1 MGKGTPVEAIPRG
14 EIPEDLGTVRWA
26 VLMKT
31 AAALGIVPNQKRA
44 QLEDAI
50 HMALGRAVAAPA
62 LDPVGETGEAGPSGE
77 DDLADMAADY
87 DDLGDV
93 PAFDVGALP
102 DVAMGAAPPVDPLP
116 QAPASAPAPEPV
128 APVAPPVAAKQAE
141 SSSGKWWKDED
152 GEKYPEPP
160 VIYLSRSAKLRI
172 QIASGGQGRT
182 DSEGNW
188 HEPRRAKALQFG
200 PEGGNPLYQCRVDT
214 RERVKAMEQSNK
226 FTTGVVWRARD
237 EADRAVVA
245 AERHLAIV
253 KAQASGDRA
262 TLAELMADQPQVLEG
277 ARTTRNEPLPDGVGA
292 VYSGP
297 FVGVNEMLN
306 DPGRA
311 GAVMRDG
318 IRHAQA
324 RGEPGF

>member
-1 MGKGTPVEAIPRG
+1 MAKGTVEAIPRG
-14 EIPEDLGTVRWA
+14 EIPEDLSEIRWP

-31 AAALGIVPNQKRA
+31 AAALGIVPNQKRP
-44 QLEDAI
+44 QLEDAV
-50 HMALGRAVAAPA
+50 HMALGRVVAVPT

-102 DVAMGAAPPVDPLP
+102 DVAMGEAPPADPLS
-116 QAPASAPAPEPV
+116 QAPASAQAPEPV
-128 APVAPPVAAKQAE
+128 APVAQPVAAKQAK
-141 SSSGKWWKDED
+141 SRSVGWWKDED
-152 GEKYPEPP
+152 GEYPEPP

-172 QIASGGQGRT
+172 QIASGGEGRT
-182 DSEGNW
+182 DLEGNF

-200 PEGGNPLYQCRVDT
+200 PEGGNQLYQCRVDT
-214 RERVKAMEQSNK
+214 RDRVKAMETSSK
-226 FTTGVVWRARD
+226 FKTGVVWRARD
-237 EADRAVVA
+237 EADRAIAA
-245 AERHLAIV
+245 AERNLAIL

-262 TLAELMADQPQVLEG
+262 TLAELMAGQPQVLEG
-277 ARTTRNEPLPDGVGA
+277 ARTTRNEPLPEGVGA
-292 VYSGP
+292 AYSGP
-297 FVGVNEMLN
+297 FVGVNAMLN
-306 DPGRA
+306 DPGRT